1 MKTTIQVG
9 NTANISFSVTE
20 NMQAMFN
27 GRVIHPVCSTWD
39 MAHQFEIAARKALEE
54 HLEDEE
60 QGIGSFLSIN
70 HVKPAP
76 LEAVVE
82 IQATITDL
90 DKTSVVCEITATVQG
105 EVCAM
110 GNQVQRVLPS
120 STITRLIDEATSQ

>member
-27 GRVIHPVCSTWD
+27 GRIIHPVCSTWD
-39 MAHQFEIAARKALEE
+39 MAHQFEIAARKTLEE

>member
-1 MKTTIQVG
+1 MNYCKNCIIPDTRPDQYLNDNGIC
-9 NTANISFSVTE
+9 NACNSYKLLEKIDWKNINVLF
-20 NMQAMFN
+20 
-27 GRVIHPVCSTWD
+27 
-39 MAHQFEIAARKALEE
+39 AAL
-54 HLEDEE
+54 
-60 QGIGSFLSIN
+60 
-70 HVKPAP
+70 P
-76 LEAVVE
+76 EAVVE

>member
-27 GRVIHPVCSTWD
+27 GRIIHPVCSTWD

-60 QGIGSFLSIN
+60 QGIGSFLSIS
-70 HVKPAP
+70 HVKPA
-76 LEAVVE
+76 AVGAKVE
-82 IQATITDL
+82 VVATITEL
-90 DKTSVVCEITATVQG
+90 GETSVVCEITATVQG